1 MITFSM
7 NGEAVDVDVDPV
19 TPILWVVRETLGM
32 TGERIRE
39 LPIANHQFAVS

>member
-19 TPILWVVRETLGM
+19 TPILWVVRETFGM
-32 TGERIRE
+32 TCERIRE
-39 LPIANHQFAVS
+39 LPIVSSR